1 MAVLERTVKNKRN
14 SAGELTGKA
23 GTVYD
28 VNVKY
33 KSGGK
38 NKTYSRKGFLT
49 KKDALQHEAEM
60 KAKLTNPAYTPP
72 SAVQRKMTVREYMT
86 EWIDRH
92 GSANLRP
99 STEASY
105 RSNLKNHIYPY
116 IGDVFLNQLSPSMLD
131 DLYRRLSENGLS
143 PSSVR
148 YVHRIMG
155 VSLEHARRY
164 HYISSNPARD
174 ILTKFGKP
182 GKTPDPYTVD
192 QMRQLL
198 AVVMGTEWE
207 LIVVLGGLYGLR
219 LSEIIGLRWRNVDL
233 AENTFGVVE
242 QLPFNT
248 PADTTVIS
256 EMAPVKS
263 SERTLPITPLVRPY
277 FDRHSDLQKEQKR
290 FAKMSHEP
298 YYDNDLVFAKPNG
311 APKRRERISTNFG
324 QLLRHAGMPSIRFHD
339 LRHTAATN
347 MHQLTGDF
355 YTVGQILG
363 HSLKGIGIQLQLS
376 NNMEAVT
383 AQYVDVRMER
393 KLYVLNAYHEA
404 VLGSGLKT

>member
-1 MAVLERTVKNKRN
+1 M
-14 SAGELTGKA
+14 
-23 GTVYD
+23 
-28 VNVKY
+28 
-33 KSGGK
+33 
-38 NKTYSRKGFLT
+38 
-49 KKDALQHEAEM
+49 
-60 KAKLTNPAYTPP
+60 
-72 SAVQRKMTVREYMT
+72 
-86 EWIDRH
+86 
-92 GSANLRP
+92 
-99 STEASY
+99 
-105 RSNLKNHIYPY
+105 KNHIFPY
-116 IGDVFLNQLSPSMLD
+116 IGDVFLNQLSPAMLD
-131 DLYRRLSENGLS
+131 DMYRQLAEKGLS
-143 PSSVR
+143 QSSVK
-148 YVHRIMG
+148 YAHRIMG

-174 ILTKFGKP
+174 ILTKFGKQ

-233 AENTFGVVE
+233 AGNTIGVVE

-248 PADTTVIS
+248 PANTTVIS

-277 FDRHSDLQKEQKR
+277 FERHLELQKEQKR
-290 FAKMSHEP
+290 FAKQSGNP
-298 YYDNDLVFAKPNG
+298 YFDNDLVFAKPNG
-311 APKRRERISTNFG
+311 APKRRERISANFG
-324 QLLRHAGMPSIRFHD
+324 QLLRHAEMPHIRFHD

-376 NNMEAVT
+376 NNLEAVT

-393 KLYVLNAYHEA
+393 KLVVLNTYHEA

>member
-1 MAVLERTVKNKRN
+1 MAVTERTVRNKRN

-38 NKTYSRKGFLT
+38 SKTYSRKGFLT

-72 SAVQRKMTVREYMT
+72 SAVQRKTTVQEYMT

-105 RSNLKNHIYPY
+105 RSHMKNHIFPY
-116 IGDVFLNQLSPSMLD
+116 IGDVFLNQLSPAMLD
-131 DLYRRLSENGLS
+131 DMYRQLAEKGLS
-143 PSSVR
+143 QSSVK
-148 YVHRIMG
+148 YAHRIMG

-174 ILTKFGKP
+174 ILTKFGKQ

-233 AENTFGVVE
+233 VENTFGVVE

-248 PADTTVIS
+248 PANTTVIS

-263 SERTLPITPLVRPY
+263 SERTLPITPSSHTLNGIWNSRRNRSV
-277 FDRHSDLQKEQKR
+277 LQSSQGIR
-290 FAKMSHEP
+290 TLTTTLYSQSQTALPSAGRGSPRILDSFCVTQRCPIS
-298 YYDNDLVFAKPNG
+298 VFTICG
-311 APKRRERISTNFG
+311 IRQQRICTS
-324 QLLRHAGMPSIRFHD
+324 
-339 LRHTAATN
+339 
-347 MHQLTGDF
+347 
-355 YTVGQILG
+355 
-363 HSLKGIGIQLQLS
+363 
-376 NNMEAVT
+376 
-383 AQYVDVRMER
+383 
-393 KLYVLNAYHEA
+393 
-404 VLGSGLKT
+404 